1 MIEKVAKVRA
11 LREAFVEDL
20 GGMYEAEEMNVE
32 LPEQEIEQPTAK
44 EPEKDPFAIL
54 DDPNENGGEPLP
66 EEFQK

>member
-32 LPEQEIEQPTAK
+32 LPKEEVGQPIIEEK
-44 EPEKDPFAIL
+44 ESKNDPFDIL
-54 DDPNENGGEPLP
+54 DENGGEPLP
-66 EEFQK
+66 EAFQK